1 MDKNIC
7 NMIVVYKNQFIP
19 HLFTKKQVMIIQKRM
34 ANQHLTNT
42 EKTYLYST
50 IKKKIGALA
59 LLREEWHI
67 TGKEMIPERIEEA
80 KHILKELHKEKA
92 FISGSFLYAK
102 EYNDIDIFIVGNRR
116 KQYREGKKNF
126 ILITEKDLTLPIFY
140 SCSQYCVANFTIP
153 ELKPVIKRDEMDEF
167 LLSYQLA
174 INEILDNDEQKTTR
188 YIVFLYYMNIKGFIP
203 NSYEAYQA
211 YQEISKKSKEE
222 KIKIVNNMIKELLLN
237 TFSNRYTYE
246 VLRGFNKR
254 LEKNIQEY
262 KKNDGLIIY
271 HTLLEEVK
279 NECRRNQETI
289 A

>member
-1 MDKNIC
+1 
-7 NMIVVYKNQFIP
+7 
-19 HLFTKKQVMIIQKRM
+19 M

-50 IKKKIGALA
+50 IKKKIEALA
-59 LLREEWHI
+59 LLKEEWHI
-67 TGKEMIPERIEEA
+67 KGKDMIPERVEEA
-80 KHILKELHKEKA
+80 KQLLRELNTEKA

-102 EYNDIDIFIVGNRR
+102 EYNDIDIFIVGKRR
-116 KQYREGKKNF
+116 KQYREGKRNF
-126 ILITEKDLTLPIFY
+126 ILITEKDLAMPIFY

-174 INEILDNDEQKTTR
+174 INEILDNDGQKTIR
-188 YIVFLYYMNIKGFIP
+188 YIVFLYYMNIKGIIL

-211 YQEISKKSKEE
+211 YQDIHKKSKEE
-222 KIKIVNNMIKELLLN
+222 KIKIVNSMIKELLLN
-237 TFSNRYTYE
+237 AFSNKYTYE

-279 NECRRNQETI
+279 NECRRNQEAI